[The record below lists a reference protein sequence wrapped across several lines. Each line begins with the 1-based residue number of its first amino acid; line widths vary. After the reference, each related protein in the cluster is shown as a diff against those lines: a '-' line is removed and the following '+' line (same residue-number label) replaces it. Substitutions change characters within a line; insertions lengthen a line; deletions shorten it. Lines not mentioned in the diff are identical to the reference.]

1 MQKLLAHWWFRLTI
15 AIIASIFFIFIQ
27 SFFSFGFIFTTFFI
41 AVTLTIVSVSI
52 LALRAGSSFN
62 AFGLQ
67 FDRFAVYD
75 FIKGLIIVIAM
86 NIVFVLLGLIMGYEY
101 NINDNFS
108 RFDYKT
114 LLFYTFYLFLMAYV
128 EEILF
133 RGLVFQTIR
142 ERFGDIIAIVILS
155 IFFSLAHYS
164 NPNISTMGLVN
175 IIIAG
180 VLFSVLYITT
190 ESLWLPISVHFFW
203 NLNQQVF
210 LGSNISGVSFDIQIF
225 NLTAI
230 GSNSSWLFGG
240 DFGIE
245 EGVLTMILI
254 TILTL
259 ISFKINKQNPY
270 IMATKFKIKYE
281 ESRILEK

>member
-27 SFFSFGFIFTTFFI
+27 SFFAFGFIFTTFFI
-41 AVTLTIVSVSI
+41 AVILTVISISI

-67 FDRFAVYD
+67 FDKFTLYD
-75 FIKGLIIVIAM
+75 FVKGFIAVLAM
-86 NIVFVLLGLIMGYEY
+86 NAVFVLLGLIMGYEY
-101 NINDNFS
+101 NFHDNFS
-108 RFDYKT
+108 HFDYKT

-133 RGLVFQTIR
+133 RGLLFQTIR
-142 ERFGDIIAIVILS
+142 DRFGDIIAIVLLS

-164 NPNISTMGLVN
+164 NPNISTMGFVN
-175 IIIAG
+175 IIFAG
-180 VLFSVLYITT
+180 ILFSVLYITT

-203 NLNQQVF
+203 NLNQQVL
-210 LGSNISGVSFDIQIF
+210 LGSNISGVNFDIQIF

-230 GSNSSWLFGG
+230 GNNSSWFFGG

-245 EGVLTMILI
+245 EGVLTMVLI

-270 IMATKFKIKYE
+270 IMATKFRIKYE